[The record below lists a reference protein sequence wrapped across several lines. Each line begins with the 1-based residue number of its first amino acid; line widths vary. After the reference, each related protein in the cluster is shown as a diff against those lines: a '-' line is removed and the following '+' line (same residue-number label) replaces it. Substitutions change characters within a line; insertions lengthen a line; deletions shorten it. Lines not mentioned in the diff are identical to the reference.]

1 MYLLFNIPFIALYV
15 RVFHN
20 AHSFPKPTLVLGN
33 EWELPLILVSWWK
46 VIEFLGIHRNT
57 AEILFFSSSFF

>member
-20 AHSFPKPTLVLGN
+20 AHSFPKANLGFR
-33 EWELPLILVSWWK
+33 EWV
-46 VIEFLGIHRNT
+46 GIAVN
-57 AEILFFSSSFF
+57 FG